1 MDPLI
6 ILISV
11 TVLLAVFSLVLGV
24 SRSRAVD
31 NGRLGERLDTYRQ
44 GQQYQTHKKGEKAR
58 LRRRS
63 YSNLPSLNAFLSQF
77 KGSEKM
83 ALHLERSGV
92 RLRVGEYYLIRFTL
106 ATLFFLAPIALSQT
120 ILGLLLGTFLAAAG
134 YILPAAYIGQKKR
147 SRLARMNDQLLELLE
162 LVSNSLK
169 SGYGLMQSFDFAA
182 QQMRP
187 PLASEVNRMLRE
199 ANLGLGVD
207 KSLEA
212 LGERV
217 SSPDLDMVLT
227 AISIQQAVGGNLT
240 EILDSVSYTIR
251 ERARIRGEVKTLTAQ
266 GMMTG
271 YLVGG
276 LPVGVGALFMVINTA
291 YMSLLFTETIGQIL
305 LLAALGFEI
314 LGVVTIK
321 RILAIE
327 I

>member
-24 SRSRAVD
+24 SISRAGD

-44 GQQYQTHKKGEKAR
+44 DQQSQTHKKEEKVR

-63 YSNLPSLNAFLSQF
+63 YSNLPSLNAFLSHL

-92 RLRVGEYYLIRFTL
+92 HLRVGEYYLIRFTL
-106 ATLFFLAPIALSQT
+106 ALLFFLVPIALSQT

-134 YILPAAYIGQKKR
+134 YMLPAAYIGQKKR

-182 QQMRP
+182 RQMRP
-187 PLASEVNRMLRE
+187 PLASEVHRMLRE

-227 AISIQQAVGGNLT
+227 AISIHQAVGGNLT

-276 LPVGVGALFMVINTA
+276 LPVGVGALFMVINPA